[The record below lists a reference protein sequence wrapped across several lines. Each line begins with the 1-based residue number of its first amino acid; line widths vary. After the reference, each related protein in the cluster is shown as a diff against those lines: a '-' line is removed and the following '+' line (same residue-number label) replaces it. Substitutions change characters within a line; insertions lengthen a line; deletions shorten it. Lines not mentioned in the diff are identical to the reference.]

1 MKDVSYKVF
10 CGLCKEQLIL
20 FQSVVREKVL
30 VTGAV
35 LPVQRHRG
43 INLHGISWEL
53 QNHTGAQKVGVR
65 DSGDRKSYK

>member
-10 CGLCKEQLIL
+10 WGSCKEQLIL

-43 INLHGISWEL
+43 INLHGISWER
-53 QNHTGAQKVGVR
+53 QNHRSTEGWGEGQWRPEKL
-65 DSGDRKSYK
+65 